1 MSCFDEGNCT
11 ATELGEMYMQAYQW
25 GASQGGYE
33 GYNSS
38 NSWGGVNELGYE
50 PGGAYSQF
58 SDFWADAMGQYS
70 DDYNQSHPYGNL
82 FMSTILPEYG
92 NYVYGMMPGEG
103 IFQDYQDLQRAER
116 MGSMKTQGL
125 RDTFSRDLSS
135 QRFAVGSTGLTGI
148 GSGILNQQDL
158 YSQFQLDAQAEAMQ
172 VEQAQ
177 NEIYGDLGEEISG
190 DLDYLFDP
198 TEGGGGVDPDEWYDV
213 HTSEFLQDE
222 YEAGNLFMSS
232 DGEFGSTMVPLDP
245 GLEEAFAHYMS
256 NLTTYVADGS
266 TGWTGV
272 SWGTWVDT
280 DEESV
285 SNFYKIQVSNEACAQ
300 FMFDQGYGNNVMDA
314 MQYCTAYS
322 SE

>member
-1 MSCFDEGNCT
+1 MSCFDEGDCT

-25 GASQGGYE
+25 GASQGGF
-33 GYNSS
+33 SDDS
-38 NSWGGVNELGYE
+38 DLGYPE
-50 PGGAYSQF
+50 EGSYSQM
-58 SDFWADAMGQYS
+58 SGFWADAMGQY
-70 DDYNQSHPYGNL
+70 DDAYISGDPFLLTGVDNFYMN
-82 FMSTILPEYG
+82 MILPEYG
-92 NYVYGMMPGEG
+92 SYVYGMMPGEG
-103 IFQDYQDLQRAER
+103 IFQDYQDIQRAER

-198 TEGGGGVDPDEWYDV
+198 GGGGVEIDYEMYEGGSD
-213 HTSEFLQDE
+213 LQDW
-222 YEAGNLFMSS
+222 YRDQYDAGNIFMSS

-245 GLEEAFAHYMS
+245 GLSDDFAEYMS
-256 NLTTYVADGS
+256 GLTQWSEDS
-266 TGWTGV
+266 SEWTGV
-272 SWGTWVDT
+272 EWGQWVGIG
-280 DEESV
+280 
-285 SNFYKIQVSNEACAQ
+285 SNSYNEDNIRVSNEACAQ
-300 FMFDQGYGNNVMDA
+300 FMFDEGYGNNIMDA
-314 MQYCTAYS
+314 MQYCTEYA
-322 SE
+322 